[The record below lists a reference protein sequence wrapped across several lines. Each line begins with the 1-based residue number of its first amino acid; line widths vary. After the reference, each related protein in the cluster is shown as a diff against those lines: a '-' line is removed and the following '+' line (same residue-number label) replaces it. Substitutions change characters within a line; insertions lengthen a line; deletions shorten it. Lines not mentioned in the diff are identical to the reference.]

1 MIKSRIFKTNKQ
13 TNKKQNIEGWA
24 DCVKNEKEWLER
36 KDKQGAIG
44 GVRLK

>member
-1 MIKSRIFKTNKQ
+1 MIESGILKTNK
-13 TNKKQNIEGWA
+13 NKILRGWA
-24 DCVKNEKEWLER
+24 DCVKKNEEEKLER